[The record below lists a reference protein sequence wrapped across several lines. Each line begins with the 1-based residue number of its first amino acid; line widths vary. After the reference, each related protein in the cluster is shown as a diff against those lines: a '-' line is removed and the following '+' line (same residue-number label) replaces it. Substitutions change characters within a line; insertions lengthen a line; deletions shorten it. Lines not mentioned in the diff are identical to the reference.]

1 MSYEVGEA
9 DKARIMAAL
18 QRHMDVRVRRE
29 GDSDVMWLREMTR
42 GGGIKVTRIEF
53 KRIPG
58 GERDGRR

>member
-18 QRHMDVRVRRE
+18 QRHMGVICRRE

-53 KRIPG
+53 RKLSS
-58 GERDGRR
+58 GERR